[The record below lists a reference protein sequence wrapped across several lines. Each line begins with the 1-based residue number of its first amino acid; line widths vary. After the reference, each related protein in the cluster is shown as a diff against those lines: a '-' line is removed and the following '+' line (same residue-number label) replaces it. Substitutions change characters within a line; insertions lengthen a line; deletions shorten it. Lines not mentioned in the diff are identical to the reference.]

1 MDLRVWSKLG
11 ILAPSW
17 GVRGASWLQIGHLG
31 SKLGLV
37 RAFQPPLKNK
47 SFTLLDLCVEGAHDK
62 IVVSPLN
69 KDSLLSGGGA
79 EQNDE
84 AQDGAPRVGRV
95 PLNNQSSR
103 QLASSHGHSNT
114 PLRAQGHGGGY
125 ILYKINLN

>member
-37 RAFQPPLKNK
+37 RAFQPPLKKK

-62 IVVSPLN
+62 IVVSRLSR
-69 KDSLLSGGGA
+69 DSLFSGRGGA
-79 EQNDE
+79 GNPGK

-95 PLNNQSSR
+95 PLINQSLR
-103 QLASSHGHSNT
+103 QLTWAF
-114 PLRAQGHGGGY
+114 
-125 ILYKINLN
+125 